1 MREGVKEKEQE
12 QRIEAGV
19 DIEMKEFWH
28 VI

>member
-1 MREGVKEKEQE
+1 MRERVKEKEKE
-12 QRIEAGV
+12 PGRESGV

>member
-1 MREGVKEKEQE
+1 MREGVKEKENE
-12 QRIEAGV
+12 QGREAGV